1 MLGERMAT
9 ENKAKQPRKRKMPE
23 TVRERAEKVSA
34 KKSTP
39 KKTDKVKAKI
49 HRPLSKLR
57 RIGAKE
63 YHPIKTPD
71 NKAGRILGKRIR
83 FVPKFIT
90 ESWAELKQV
99 TWPTKRE
106 AASKTVAVI
115 GFAIAFA
122 IFVQLLDT
130 LFSRVVKEIILR

>member
-1 MLGERMAT
+1 MA
-9 ENKAKQPRKRKMPE
+9 NDSKPKQPRKRKMPE

-34 KKSTP
+34 KKAAP
-39 KKTDKVKAKI
+39 KKTDKVRAKI

-71 NKAGRILGKRIR
+71 NKAGRILGKRVR
-83 FVPKFIT
+83 FVPRFISS
-90 ESWAELKQV
+90 SWAELRQV

-122 IFVQLLDT
+122 IFVQVLDT
-130 LFSRVVKEIILR
+130 VFSRVVKEIILR

>member
-1 MLGERMAT
+1 MAT
-9 ENKAKQPRKRKMPE
+9 EKPVKAPRRKKTPE
-23 TVRERAEKVSA
+23 TVRERAEKESL

-39 KKTDKVKAKI
+39 KKTTAVKAKI

-57 RIGAKE
+57 RLGAKE

-71 NKAGRILGKRIR
+71 NKTGRVLGKRVR
-83 FVPKFIT
+83 FVPKFVR

-106 AASKTVAVI
+106 ATSKTIAVI
-115 GFAIAFA
+115 GFAIVFA
-122 IFVQLLDT
+122 IFVQLLDFI
-130 LFSRVVKEIILR
+130 FSKVVKEIILR

>member
-1 MLGERMAT
+1 MAT
-9 ENKAKQPRKRKMPE
+9 DTKPKQPRKRKMPE

-34 KKSTP
+34 KKAAP
-39 KKTDKVKAKI
+39 KKTAKVKAKI

-71 NKAGRILGKRIR
+71 NKAGRILGKRVR
-83 FVPKFIT
+83 FVPKFISA
-90 ESWAELKQV
+90 SWVELRQV

-106 AASKTVAVI
+106 AASKTVAVL
-115 GFAIAFA
+115 GFAVAFA
-122 IFVQLLDT
+122 IFVQVLDT
-130 LFSRVVKEIILR
+130 VFSRVVKEIILR

>member
-1 MLGERMAT
+1 MAT
-9 ENKAKQPRKRKMPE
+9 DKQAKAPRRKKMPE
-23 TVRERAEKVSA
+23 TVRERAEKESI

-39 KKTDKVKAKI
+39 KKTAKVRAKI

-71 NKAGRILGKRIR
+71 NKAGRVMGKRVR
-83 FVPKFIT
+83 FVPKFVS

-106 AASKTVAVI
+106 AASKTIAVI
-115 GFAIAFA
+115 GFAIAFT
-122 IFVQLLDT
+122 IFVQLLDFI
-130 LFSRVVKEIILR
+130 FSKVVKEIILR